1 MTGLGLIV
9 LALAFIGWGGD
20 WVKQAI
26 AAYDRRTEVLRQAHQ
41 GGGRG

>member
-9 LALAFIGWGGD
+9 LAMALVGWGGD

-26 AAYDRRTEVLRQAHQ
+26 AAYDRRTEVLRQALT
-41 GGGRG
+41 GDPA